1 MTSFRLYFNRH
12 IFFSLKTNLYLQKF
26 QKDFWRWSSVKGN
39 ALWCFYQE
47 ESLLMHT
54 ISNIGIIV
62 GNSKRVNLN
71 MEVTRKQSTP
81 SFPKNEHFILLD
93 THTYVFSRT
102 YHTFSQEKLLFYNSP
117 ESFSGFLVSIAVV
130 IIICFAKKETIHI
143 SAISKTPLS
152 SIAVADFNKVTHY
165 RSFDIPKK
173 YFLYQLYS

>member
-1 MTSFRLYFNRH
+1 
-12 IFFSLKTNLYLQKF
+12 
-26 QKDFWRWSSVKGN
+26 
-39 ALWCFYQE
+39 
-47 ESLLMHT
+47 MHT

-143 SAISKTPLS
+143 SAISKTLLS

-173 YFLYQLYS
+173 YFLYQLYSQPQVSLYVLYLVLSLIKYCNLLFLLCDGVLFLHLCTVLYL